1 MYCIVPL
8 NSKVKFQCLEVVLA
22 SDTLTHFNVSIFSYT
37 LIFFIYLSFYYGPQV
52 FFVSQTHFSF
62 S

>member
-52 FFVSQTHFSF
+52 FL
-62 S
+62 